1 MGTKA
6 KTAKSTS
13 ETQAGSRLT
22 AAKAADRKKLI
33 AELGEA
39 TYALLTAGS
48 LPTPTVLRPIMER
61 FHAGKQTAGKPSA
74 GKQASGKSGSTHR

>member
-13 ETQAGSRLT
+13 RT
-22 AAKAADRKKLI
+22 ALKALDRKKLI

-39 TYALLTAGS
+39 TYALLAAGS

-61 FHAGKQTAGKPSA
+61 FNAGKPST
-74 GKQASGKSGSTHR
+74 GKQASGKSSSTHR